1 MQTET
6 DRIFSYF
13 GPFFAPSLPWKPGKS
28 KFWKIEKTHGDII
41 ILHMCTINEYHMIY
55 VSWDRSM
62 TDIIFLSLSVFSPLI
77 PL

>member
-1 MQTET
+1 MQTVI
-6 DRIFSYF
+6 DRIFCYF

-55 VSWDRSM
+55 VSWDMEHDRHN
-62 TDIIFLSLSVFSPLI
+62 FLSLSVFSPLI